1 MKVPPLKVNVESM
14 YTMLSIQFSVGKT
27 AGAIHQLLH
36 LVQHK
41 PFYSDNPVLTRG
53 TTMTIKP
60 YGSWKSPITSDLIVS
75 ETVEL
80 GYPFI
85 DGDTVYWIEMRPAEK
100 GRYVIV
106 KWSPDGK
113 ITDITPQPFNAR
125 TRVHEYGGG
134 SFTVKEGVVYFS
146 NFSDQR
152 IYCQNPGKDP
162 VPLTEEKGM
171 RYADS
176 VIDGKGNILCVREDH
191 TSTGEAVN
199 TLVSINRNGESDIL
213 VCGNDFYSSPRL
225 SPDGSLL
232 AWLTW
237 NHPNMP
243 WDGTE
248 LWVASL
254 TNGRIDH
261 AEKVAGGVHE
271 SIFQPEW
278 SPSGVLHFVSD
289 KNGWWNLYRYTG
301 DKPEVLVEME
311 AEFGVPHWSFGRS
324 TYDFAADCIVCTYT
338 QKGVWY
344 LAVLCEGDLEL
355 IETPYTSIKYVRAA
369 PSLVIFRGGSPTA
382 SSALVYLDLDTRCT
396 QVLRRSSDI
405 VIDAGYISVP
415 QPVEFPTENGL
426 TAHAFFYPPK
436 NRDYTAPPH
445 EKPPLIVISH
455 GGPTEATSST
465 LSLRLQY
472 WTSRGFAVLDVNY
485 GGSTGYGRQ
494 YRQRLINNW
503 GIVDMNDCVNGA
515 QYLVQKQK
523 VDKTRLAIRGGSA
536 GGYTTLR
543 ALTVTN
549 VFKAGASYY
558 GVSDLEALTKE
569 THKFE
574 SHYLDRLIGPYP
586 ACRTTYKERSPIHA
600 VEGLSCP
607 VIFFQGLEDK
617 IVLPN
622 QAEMMVEALRKKG
635 LPVAYIPFEGEQHGF
650 RQSENIK
657 RTLDAELYF
666 YSKIFHFALADPVKP
681 VDIENL

>member
-1 MKVPPLKVNVESM
+1 MI
-14 YTMLSIQFSVGKT
+14 T
-27 AGAIHQLLH
+27 
-36 LVQHK
+36 
-41 PFYSDNPVLTRG
+41 
-53 TTMTIKP
+53 KP

-75 ETVEL
+75 EIIEL
-80 GYPFI
+80 GYPLF
-85 DGDTVYWIEMRPAEK
+85 DGDDIYWIEMRPAEK

-106 KWSPDGK
+106 KRAHGE
-113 ITDITPQPFNAR
+113 ITDVTPKPFNAR

-134 SFTVKEGVVYFS
+134 SFTVKNGVVYFS

-152 IYCQNPGKDP
+152 LYCLKPGEEP
-162 VPLTEEKGM
+162 VPITSEGNM

-176 VIDGKGNILCVREDH
+176 IIDSQGNIICVREDH
-191 TSTGEAVN
+191 TGTGEAVN
-199 TLVSINRNGESDIL
+199 TLVLINGEGESEVL
-213 VCGNDFYSSPRL
+213 ASGNDFYSSSRL
-225 SPDGSLL
+225 NPDGSLL

-237 NHPNMP
+237 NHPHMP

-248 LWVASL
+248 LWV
-254 TNGRIDH
+254 GRMNNRCIED
-261 AEKVAGGVHE
+261 AVKVAGGVHE

-289 KNGWWNLYRYTG
+289 RNGWWNLYRWHER
-301 DKPEVLVEME
+301 DVEPLLEMK
-311 AEFGVPHWSFGRS
+311 AEFGVPQWTFGRS
-324 TYDFAADCIVCTYT
+324 TYDFESADRIICTYT

-344 LAVLCEGDLEL
+344 LAVLTEGGLET

-369 PSLVIFRGGSPTA
+369 PNGVVFHGGSPTA
-382 SSALVYLDLDTRCT
+382 FSALVYLDLDTRCIN
-396 QVLRRSSDI
+396 VLRHSSDI
-405 VIDAGYISVP
+405 VIDSGYLSVP
-415 QPVEFPTENGL
+415 EPVEFPTENGL

-436 NRDYTAPPH
+436 NRDYTAPD
-445 EKPPLIVISH
+445 EKPPLIIISH
-455 GGPTEATSST
+455 GGPTEATSSK

-485 GGSTGYGRQ
+485 GGSTGYGRE
-494 YRQRLINNW
+494 YRQRLKNNW
-503 GIVDMNDCVNGA
+503 GIVDMNDCINGVN
-515 QYLVQKQK
+515 YLVKKGK
-523 VDKTRLAIRGGSA
+523 VDETRLAIRGGSA

-543 ALTVTN
+543 ALTVTD

-574 SHYLDRLIGPYP
+574 SHYLDGLIGPYP
-586 ACRTTYKERSPIHA
+586 ACRDIYVERSPINF
-600 VEGLSCP
+600 VENLSCP

-622 QAEMMVEALRKKG
+622 QAEMMVKALRTKG

-650 RQSENIK
+650 RRSENIK

-666 YSKIFHFALADPVKP
+666 YSKIFNFELADPVEP
-681 VDIENL
+681 VYIENL